1 MKKIKALGNIRV
13 GNTLY
18 QFGDEFVI
26 EDDEAERLL
35 DLEVAEFV
43 SDEIKGEDNVVGI
56 LNTEENTTVGQTEEE
71 IDERGKKAIEE
82 DPEIQK
88 NRRKNAKDKK

>member
-26 EDDEAERLL
+26 EDNEAERLL

-56 LNTEENTTVGQTEEE
+56 LNTEENTTVAQTEEE

>member
-82 DPEIQK
+82 DLEIQK
-88 NRRKNAKDKK
+88 NRRKNAEDKK

>member
-18 QFGDEFVI
+18 QFGDEFAI

-56 LNTEENTTVGQTEEE
+56 LNTEERQTEEE